1 MDLDLVT
8 QLAIIAE
15 EESAAI
21 YHFTLLTLSALAVLL
36 ALLLVVTIAPKSH
49 RKLSLW
55 LFLAISAIVMIG
67 AVQKPWKPRV
77 VWPAGVTDNGSIID
91 TNAWA
96 TLEFKWNL
104 REGYPKDTPLEFYCK
119 PATGVGDWSAM
130 GIEPAGSKYRL
141 FHFGTVEL
149 PDNPTN
155 YIYKVTSGY
164 VPPELPSIALVSTTA
179 SNVTIK
185 VNCATNYIGYSAQW
199 EARRQQFKDTRLPV
213 WGPWTDLGQAIIF
226 NATETNRVVEGSFVN
241 GRRNTEIRLKLH
253 ISEEATKGVR
263 P

>member
-1 MDLDLVT
+1 MDLVT

-21 YHFTLLTLSALAVLL
+21 YHFTLLTLSALAVML
-36 ALLLVVTIAPKSH
+36 ALLLVVLFAPGSCLK
-49 RKLSLW
+49 RCFWRL
-55 LFLAISAIVMIG
+55 LAISAIVMVVW
-67 AVQKPWKPRV
+67 AVPKPCKPRV

-91 TNAWA
+91 TNTWA

-119 PATGVGDWSAM
+119 PASGVGDWAAM
-130 GIEPAGSKYRL
+130 GIEPAGSQYKL
-141 FHFGTVEL
+141 FHFGTAEL

-155 YIYKVTSGY
+155 YIYKVTSDY
-164 VPPELPSIALVSTTA
+164 VPPALPSIALVSTTA
-179 SNVTIK
+179 SNVTIR
-185 VNCATNYIGYSAQW
+185 VSCATNYIGYSAQW

-226 NATETNRVVEGSFVN
+226 NETETNRVVEGSFVN

>member
-1 MDLDLVT
+1 MDLVT

-36 ALLLVVTIAPKSH
+36 ALLLVA
-49 RKLSLW
+49 KLAHDTFVKRSFW
-55 LFLAISAIVMIG
+55 LLLAISAIVMIG
-67 AVQKPWKPRV
+67 AVPKPWRPV
-77 VWPAGVTDNGSIID
+77 IEWPEGVTDNGSTVD
-91 TNAWA
+91 TNTWA

-104 REGYPKDTPLEFYCK
+104 REGYPKDTPLEFYRK
-119 PATGVGDWSAM
+119 PANGVGDWAAM
-130 GIEPAGSKYRL
+130 GIEPAGSLHRL
-141 FHFGTVEL
+141 FNFGTAEI

-155 YIYKVTSGY
+155 YIYKVVSSY
-164 VPPELPSIALVSTTA
+164 VPPALPSIALVSTTA

-213 WGPWTDLGQAIIF
+213 WGPWTDLGQSVIF
-226 NATETNRVVEGSFVN
+226 NATETNRVVDGYFVN

>member
-1 MDLDLVT
+1 MDLVT

-36 ALLLVVTIAPKSH
+36 ALLLVA
-49 RKLSLW
+49 KLAHDTFVKRSFW
-55 LFLAISAIVMIG
+55 LLLAISAIVMIG
-67 AVQKPWKPRV
+67 AVPKPWRPV
-77 VWPAGVTDNGSIID
+77 IEWPEGVTDNGSTVD
-91 TNAWA
+91 TNTWA

-104 REGYPKDTPLEFYCK
+104 REGYPKDTPLEFYRK
-119 PATGVGDWSAM
+119 PANGVGDWAAM
-130 GIEPAGSKYRL
+130 GIEPAGSLHRL
-141 FHFGTVEL
+141 FNFGTAEI

-155 YIYKVTSGY
+155 YIYKVVSSY
-164 VPPELPSIALVSTTA
+164 VPPALPSIALVSTTA

-199 EARRQQFKDTRLPV
+199 EARRQIYPDTRLPV
-213 WGPWTDLGQAIIF
+213 WGPWSDLGQSVIF
-226 NATETNRVVEGSFVN
+226 NETETNRVVEGSFVN
-241 GRRNTEIRLKLH
+241 GRRNTEIRLKMH
-253 ISEEATKGVR
+253 ISDEATKGVR

>member
-1 MDLDLVT
+1 MDLVT

-36 ALLLVVTIAPKSH
+36 ALLLVA
-49 RKLSLW
+49 KLAHDTFVKRSFW
-55 LFLAISAIVMIG
+55 LLLAISAIVMIG
-67 AVQKPWKPRV
+67 AVPKPWRPV
-77 VWPAGVTDNGSIID
+77 IEWPEAVTDNGSTVD
-91 TNAWA
+91 TNTWA

-119 PATGVGDWSAM
+119 PTTGVVDWAMM
-130 GIEPAGSKYRL
+130 GIEPAGSQYRL
-141 FHFGTVEL
+141 FNFGTAEI

-155 YIYKVTSGY
+155 YIYKVVSSY
-164 VPPELPSIALVSTTA
+164 VPPALPSIALVSTTA

-185 VNCATNYIGYSAQW
+185 VSCATNYIGYSAQW
-199 EARRQQFKDTRLPV
+199 EARRQIYLDTRLPV

-226 NATETNRVVEGSFVN
+226 NETETNRVVDGYFVN
-241 GRRNTEIRLKLH
+241 GRRNTEIRLKMH
-253 ISEEATKGVR
+253 ISDEATKGVR

>member
-8 QLAIIAE
+8 QFAIIAE

-21 YHFTLLTLSALAVLL
+21 YHFTLLTLSALAVML
-36 ALLLVVTIAPKSH
+36 ALLLVITVNSKQVKSISFVVLIFSAVILAAGSVPKPNVD
-49 RKLSLW
+49 
-55 LFLAISAIVMIG
+55 A
-67 AVQKPWKPRV
+67 
-77 VWPAGVTDNGSIID
+77 WPEGVSNDGSRFD
-91 TNAWA
+91 TNAWRFV
-96 TLEFKWNL
+96 EFKWKL

-119 PATGVGDWSAM
+119 PRAGVGDWAAM
-130 GIEPAGSKYRL
+130 GVEPAGSRMRR
-141 FHFGTVEL
+141 FDFGTAEL

-155 YIYKVTSGY
+155 YIYKVMSSY
-164 VPPELPSIALVSTTA
+164 VPPALPSIALVSTTA

-199 EARRQQFKDTRLPV
+199 EARRQQFKDTHLPV

>member
-1 MDLDLVT
+1 MDLVT

-15 EESAAI
+15 EASAAI
-21 YHFTLLTLSALAVLL
+21 YHFTLLPLGALAVLL
-36 ALLLVVTIAPKSH
+36 ALLLVAKRAPVSFLK
-49 RKLSLW
+49 RCFWRLLALSA
-55 LFLAISAIVMIG
+55 FVMVVW
-67 AVQKPWKPRV
+67 AVPKPWRPRIE
-77 VWPAGVTDNGSIID
+77 WPEGVTDNGSTVD
-91 TNAWA
+91 TNTWA

-119 PATGVGDWSAM
+119 PTTGFGDWAAM

-155 YIYKVTSGY
+155 YIYKVPSGY
-164 VPPELPSIALVSTTA
+164 VPPALPSIALVSTTV

-199 EARRQQFKDTRLPV
+199 EARRQQFADTRLPV
-213 WGPWTDLGQAIIF
+213 WGPWTDLGQSIIF

-241 GRRNTEIRLKLH
+241 GRSNTEIRLKLH